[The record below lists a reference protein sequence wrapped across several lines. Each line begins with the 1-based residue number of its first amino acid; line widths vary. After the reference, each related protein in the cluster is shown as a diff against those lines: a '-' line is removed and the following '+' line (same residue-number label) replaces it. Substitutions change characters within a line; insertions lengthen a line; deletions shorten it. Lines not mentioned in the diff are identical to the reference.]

1 MIEAIIY
8 SDASV
13 KGKYCGI
20 AVAILDNNGNL
31 IKTIARRIIG
41 LTKDNTAAE
50 GRAIIQGIKAA
61 RKMGF
66 KNIRVYSDSK
76 SLIQVV
82 NSGRASKPATKGF
95 LQIIGYLR
103 KKLTIS
109 FKWVRGHAGKK
120 WNVLCDR
127 LAKNAEYQFHGFLE
141 DVFMIGYKR
150 WMEGIC
156 KIRHVVCNVSY
167 FATKNTI

>member
-8 SDASV
+8 SDSSV
-13 KGKYCGI
+13 KDKYCGI

-31 IKTIARRIIG
+31 IKTIARRVIG
-41 LTKDNTAAE
+41 LTNDNTAAE

-66 KNIRVYSDSK
+66 KNIRIYSDSK
-76 SLIQVV
+76 SLIQVA

-95 LQIIGYLR
+95 LQIVKYLR
-103 KKLTIS
+103 TKIAIS

-120 WNVLCDR
+120 WNELCDK
-127 LAKNAEYQFHGFLE
+127 LARNAEYQFHGFLD
-141 DVFMIGYKR
+141 DVLMLVYKR
-150 WMEGIC
+150 WIVQ
-156 KIRHVVCNVSY
+156 KLFPRYIRLS
-167 FATKNTI
+167 ATALLSNI